1 MSQHYLHR
9 HLTPAVGE
17 AQRLAYGQ
25 SHGVPPA
32 PEPDCLGAREIA
44 FITARDSFYLASLT
58 EAGAPYIQHR
68 GGPPGFLRVLD
79 AHTLGFADYGGNRQL
94 LTAGHLRRDPRVA
107 LFLMDYPARRRL
119 KIDGEAEVVTLE
131 ADPHLLELLGAHEPE
146 ASAAGEVERLFRIK
160 VDAFDWNCPQFITPR
175 YTAAELEERERPLRR
190 RIADLENELQGLR
203 RPPS

>member
-1 MSQHYLHR
+1 MTQHYLHR

-17 AQRLAYGQ
+17 AQRQAYGQ

-32 PEPDCLGAREIA
+32 PEPDPLGAREIA

-68 GGPPGFLRVLD
+68 GGPVGFLRVLD

-119 KIDGEAEVVTLE
+119 KIDGDAAVVPLEV
-131 ADPHLLELLGAHEPE
+131 DPALGEQLHPQDPE
-146 ASAAGEVERLFRIK
+146 AGEVERLFRIK
-160 VDAFDWNCPQFITPR
+160 VEAFDWNCPQFITPR
-175 YTAAELEERERPLRR
+175 YTAAELEARERPLRQ
-190 RIADLENELQGLR
+190 RIAELEAELQKWSA
-203 RPPS
+203 PSG